1 MTSTPTPISTSPAT
15 ATTTPPVTPP
25 PNVRK
30 VAANASLRHF
40 LSRVAFAIVMTIV
53 GVLFALPMVWLVLA
67 PFDATPSLTLSWPDW
82 TLDNFARLFENPYA
96 LRSIGNSLLLGV
108 ATMVIVVGFGALAA
122 YAMSRIRIPGR
133 DGILYGLLLLSSI
146 VTGTAAMVPTF
157 QIITQLGLINSYTG
171 VVLVLAGGI
180 LPTVI
185 FILKDFMDSIP
196 KSYEESARL
205 YGAGPFRILRDVV
218 APIARPGLAFI
229 AIWTIVQ
236 VWGNFLVPFI
246 LLRSPDLQPAAVVMY
261 TFYTESGQADL
272 RLISA
277 FALLFSAPVLIIYF
291 VVNRR
296 YGFRFHGGIKS

>member
-1 MTSTPTPISTSPAT
+1 MTQVREEAQNVPDTSPAASQSRMRT
-15 ATTTPPVTPP
+15 
-25 PNVRK
+25 
-30 VAANASLRHF
+30 VARNAYVRHF
-40 LSRVAFAIVMTIV
+40 VGRVLFVLVLTII
-53 GVLFALPMVWLVLA
+53 GLAFALPMVWLVLA
-67 PFDATPSLTLSWPDW
+67 PFDATPSLSLEWPDW
-82 TLDNFARLFENPYA
+82 TLENFVRLAENPYA
-96 LRSIGNSLLLGV
+96 MRSILNSLLLGV
-108 ATMVIVVGFGALAA
+108 GTMAIVVVLGALAA

-157 QIITQLGLINSYTG
+157 QLITQLRLINTHLG
-171 VVLVLAGGI
+171 VLLVLAGGL

-205 YGAGPFRILRDVV
+205 YGAGPFRILKDVV

-229 AIWTIVQ
+229 AIWTVVQ
-236 VWGNFLVPFI
+236 VWSNFLVPFI
-246 LLRSPDLQPAAVVMY
+246 LLRNPTLQPAAVVMY

-272 RLISA
+272 RLIST

>member
-1 MTSTPTPISTSPAT
+1 MT
-15 ATTTPPVTPP
+15 ATPAQ
-25 PNVRK
+25 K
-30 VAANASLRHF
+30 VAANATVKHF
-40 LSRVAFAIVMTIV
+40 LSRVAFAVVMTVV
-53 GVLFALPMVWLVLA
+53 GLLFALPMVWLVLA
-67 PFDATPSLTLSWPDW
+67 PFDATPSLSLSWPDW
-82 TLDNFARLFENPYA
+82 TLANFARLAENPYA
-96 LRSIGNSLLLGV
+96 LRSIGNSLLLGIG
-108 ATMVIVVGFGALAA
+108 TMLIVVVLGALAA

-157 QIITQLGLINSYTG
+157 QIITQLGLINSYVG
-171 VVLVLAGGI
+171 VLLVLAGGI

-246 LLRSPDLQPAAVVMY
+246 LLRSPDLQPAAVLMY

-272 RLISA
+272 RLIST